1 VKDINMNKHR
11 TIPRVLQY
19 VKPYK
24 SWLIVSMICMVIVAS
39 MAGAQAYVVKP
50 LLDEIFFKQDR
61 TMLFFVPLG
70 ILGIFFFK
78 GLFYYGYNYLL
89 AKVGQSVIR
98 DLRYILYNHIQSLP
112 LSFFQKKP
120 TGELISRIIS
130 DVTLLQGAVSNVL
143 VGVLKDTCQ
152 VFFLICVIFYQD
164 WRMASI
170 AMISLPLVIYP
181 IINFGRRHRR
191 LSRGSQQTTAQ
202 VSNILYETITGNR
215 IVKAF
220 CMEKYE
226 VGRFAESIEKLFV
239 ILMRDTRIGAISR
252 PLMEFLGGVG
262 ISLVVLYG
270 GSQVLSGNSTPGTFF
285 SFLTALIMIYEPI
298 KGVSAINNTLQQG
311 IAAAER
317 VFEILDVESEV
328 IEKSDAIEL
337 PPVKRAIELKDV
349 RFRYDVDT
357 EILKGIN
364 LKVSPG
370 EVLAIVGSSG
380 GGKSTLVNL
389 IPRFYD
395 VSSGSVTIDNIDIRD
410 VTLKSLRNQIG
421 MVTQQTIL
429 FNDTI
434 RNNIAYGSPEAT
446 FDQVR
451 SAARAAHALN
461 FIQKLPEGFDTI
473 IGESG
478 ARLSG
483 GERQRISIARA
494 ILKNAPILIL
504 DEATSSLDTE
514 SEREV
519 QQAIENLVQSRTTF
533 VIAHRLSTIR
543 NAHRIIVIQDG
554 RIVEEGTHETLLPL
568 GGVYKMLY
576 DMQFQ
581 DDAMELKNEE

>member
-1 VKDINMNKHR
+1 MEKQG
-11 TIPRVLQY
+11 TIPRILQY

-24 SWLIVSMICMVIVAS
+24 RWLVISMICMVIVSS
-39 MAGAQAYVVKP
+39 MAGAQAYMVKP

-61 TMLFFVPLG
+61 TMLMLVPLA
-70 ILGIFFFK
+70 ILGIFLIK
-78 GLFYYGYNYLL
+78 GLFSYGYNYLL
-89 AKVGQSVIR
+89 VKVGQSVIR
-98 DLRYILYNHIQSLP
+98 DLRNLLYSHIQSLP

-130 DVTLLQGAVSNVL
+130 DVSLIQGAVSSVL
-143 VGVLKDTCQ
+143 VGILKDTFQ
-152 VFFLICVIFYQD
+152 VFFLIGVIFYQD
-164 WRMASI
+164 WRMALI
-170 AMISLPLVIYP
+170 AMVSLPLVIYP
-181 IINFGRRHRR
+181 IVNFGRRHRR

-226 VGRFAESIEKLFV
+226 VGRFAKILDKLFAIV
-239 ILMRDTRIGAISR
+239 MRDTRIAAISR
-252 PLMEFLGGVG
+252 PLMEFLGGIG
-262 ISLVVLYG
+262 ISLVVWYG
-270 GSQVLSGNSTPGTFF
+270 GSQVLAGKSTPGTFF

-317 VFEILDVESEV
+317 VFDVLDVELDV
-328 IEKSDAIEL
+328 AEKKDAVELSSVRDAIEFT
-337 PPVKRAIELKDV
+337 DV
-349 RFRYDVDT
+349 RFQYDKDT
-357 EILKGIN
+357 EVLKGIN
-364 LKVSPG
+364 LKVRAG
-370 EVLAIVGSSG
+370 EVLAVVGSSG

-395 VSSGSVTIDNIDIRD
+395 VSSGSLTVDGTDIRD

-421 MVTQQTIL
+421 VVTQQTIL
-429 FNDTI
+429 FNDTV
-434 RNNIAYGSPEAT
+434 RNNIAYGSHDASEEQIR
-446 FDQVR
+446 D
-451 SAARAAHALN
+451 AANAAHALD
-461 FIQKLPEGFDTI
+461 FIQQLPKGFDTV

-483 GERQRISIARA
+483 GERQRLSIARA

-514 SEREV
+514 SEHEV
-519 QQAIENLVQSRTTF
+519 QQAIENLVQSRTTL

-543 NAHRIIVIQDG
+543 NADRIIVIQDG
-554 RIVEEGTHETLLPL
+554 TIVEEGTHDTLLPL
-568 GGVYKMLY
+568 GGVYTMLH

-581 DDAMELKNEE
+581 DDALELKDAE

>member
-1 VKDINMNKHR
+1 
-11 TIPRVLQY
+11 
-19 VKPYK
+19 
-24 SWLIVSMICMVIVAS
+24 MICMIIVAS

-61 TMLFFVPLG
+61 TMLLLVPLG

-78 GLFYYGYNYLL
+78 GIFYYVYNYLL

-130 DVTLLQGAVSNVL
+130 DVTLIQGAVSNVL
-143 VGVLKDTCQ
+143 VGILKDTCQ
-152 VFFLICVIFYQD
+152 VFFLVGVIFYQD

-226 VGRFAESIEKLFV
+226 VSRFGETIDRLFAIV
-239 ILMRDTRIGAISR
+239 MRDTRIGAISR

-270 GSQVLSGNSTPGTFF
+270 GSQVLAGKSTPGTFF

-317 VFEILDVESEV
+317 VFEVLDVESEV
-328 IEKSDAIEL
+328 IEKSDAVELAPIKESIEF
-337 PPVKRAIELKDV
+337 KDV
-349 RFRYDVDT
+349 RFRYDDDT
-357 EILKGIN
+357 DILKGIN
-364 LKVSPG
+364 LKISPG

-395 VSSGSVTIDNIDIRD
+395 VSSGSVMIDGKDIRD
-410 VTLKSLRNQIG
+410 VTLRSLRSQIG
-421 MVTQQTIL
+421 IVTQQTIL
-429 FNDTI
+429 FNDTV
-434 RNNIAYGSPEAT
+434 RNNIAYGSPDAT
-446 FDQVR
+446 YEQIK
-451 SAARAAHALN
+451 AAAKAAHALN
-461 FIQKLPEGFDTI
+461 FIQKLPNGFDTV

-483 GERQRISIARA
+483 GERQRMSIARA

-543 NAHRIIVIQDG
+543 NAHRIIVIQNG

-581 DDAMELKNEE
+581 DDAMELQEGE

>member
-1 VKDINMNKHR
+1 MNKQQ
-11 TIPRVLQY
+11 TIPRILQY

-24 SWLIVSMICMVIVAS
+24 SRLVIAMVCMVVVAS
-39 MAGAQAYVVKP
+39 MAGAQAYMVKP

-61 TMLFFVPLG
+61 TMLLLVPLG
-70 ILGIFFFK
+70 ILGIFLFK

-89 AKVGQSVIR
+89 AKVGQSVIK
-98 DLRYILYNHIQSLP
+98 DLRYILYKHIQSLP

-130 DVTLLQGAVSNVL
+130 DVTLIQGAVSNVL
-143 VGVLKDTCQ
+143 VGILKDTCQ
-152 VFFLICVIFYQD
+152 VFFLIGVIFYQD

-170 AMISLPLVIYP
+170 AMVSLPLVIYP

-191 LSRGSQQTTAQ
+191 LSRGSQQTTAE

-226 VGRFAESIEKLFV
+226 VSRFAETIDRLFAIV
-239 ILMRDTRIGAISR
+239 MRDTRIGAISR

-270 GSQVLSGNSTPGTFF
+270 GSQVLAGKSTPGTFF

-328 IEKSDAIEL
+328 FEKSDAVEL
-337 PPVKRAIELKDV
+337 PPVKESIEFKDV
-349 RFRYDVDT
+349 RFRYEDDT
-357 EILKGIN
+357 EILKDIN
-364 LKVSPG
+364 LKISPG

-389 IPRFYD
+389 IPRFFD
-395 VSSGSVTIDNIDIRD
+395 VSSGSVRIDNTDIRD
-410 VTLKSLRNQIG
+410 VTLKSLRRQIG

-434 RNNIAYGSPEAT
+434 RNNIAYGSQDATYEQIEA
-446 FDQVR
+446 
-451 SAARAAHALN
+451 AARAAHALN
-461 FIQKLPEGFDTI
+461 FIRKLPDGFDTV

-494 ILKNAPILIL
+494 ILKDAPILIL

-543 NAHRIIVIQDG
+543 NAHRIIVINDG
-554 RIVEEGTHETLLPL
+554 RIVEEGTHETLLPQ
-568 GGVYKMLY
+568 GGIYKMLY

-581 DDAMELKNEE
+581 DDAMELKNSD

>member
-1 VKDINMNKHR
+1 MQKQN
-11 TIPRVLQY
+11 TIRRLLHY

-24 SWLIVSMICMVIVAS
+24 SWLAIAMICMVIVAS
-39 MAGAQAYVVKP
+39 MGGAQAYMVKP
-50 LLDEIFFKQDR
+50 LLDEIFFKKDHN
-61 TMLFFVPLG
+61 MLMLVPLA
-70 ILGIFFFK
+70 IMGIFLVK
-78 GLFYYGYNYLL
+78 GVFYYTYNYLL

-98 DLRYILYNHIQSLP
+98 DLRNVLYTHIQSLP

-120 TGELISRIIS
+120 TGELISRILS
-130 DVTLLQGAVSNVL
+130 DVSLIQGAVSGVL
-143 VGVLKDTCQ
+143 VGILKDTCQ
-152 VFFLICVIFYQD
+152 VFFLIGVIFYQN
-164 WRMASI
+164 WRMAAIS
-170 AMISLPLVIYP
+170 MILLPLVVYP
-181 IINFGRRHRR
+181 IVNFGRRHRR
-191 LSRGSQQTTAQ
+191 LSRSGQQTMAQ
-202 VSNILYETITGNR
+202 VSNILYETITGTR

-220 CMEKYE
+220 GMEKYE
-226 VGRFAESIEKLFV
+226 AGRFAAKLDKLFKIV
-239 ILMRDTRIGAISR
+239 MRNTRINAISH
-252 PLMEFLGGVG
+252 PLMELLGGVG
-262 ISLVVLYG
+262 ISLVVWYG
-270 GSQVLSGNSTPGTFF
+270 GSQVLQGKSTPGTFF

-298 KGVSAINNTLQQG
+298 KGVSKINNTLQQG

-317 VFEILDVESEV
+317 FFDIMDTKSEV
-328 IEKSDAIEL
+328 VEKQDAVEL
-337 PPVKRAIELKDV
+337 PIVKDIIEFKDV
-349 RFRYDVDT
+349 RFQYEDNT
-357 EILKGIN
+357 EVLKGIN
-364 LKVSPG
+364 LRVEAG

-380 GGKSTLVNL
+380 GGKTTLVNL

-395 VSSGSVTIDNIDIRD
+395 VTSGSLTIDGTDIRD
-410 VTLKSLRNQIG
+410 VTFKSLRCQIG

-434 RNNIAYGSPEAT
+434 RNNIAYGSTGASME
-446 FDQVR
+446 QIR
-451 SAARAAHALN
+451 EAARAAHALN
-461 FIQKLPEGFDTI
+461 FIQHLPQGFDTV

-494 ILKNAPILIL
+494 ILRNAPILIL

-543 NAHRIIVIQDG
+543 NADRIIVIQEG
-554 RIVEEGTHETLLPL
+554 MIVEEGTHETLLPL

-581 DDAMELKNEE
+581 EDAMELKNPA